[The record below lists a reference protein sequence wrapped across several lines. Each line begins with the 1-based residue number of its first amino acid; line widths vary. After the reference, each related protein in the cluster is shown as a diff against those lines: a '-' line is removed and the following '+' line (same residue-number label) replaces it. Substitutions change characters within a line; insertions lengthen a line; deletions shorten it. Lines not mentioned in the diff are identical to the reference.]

1 MIELCIAPEA
11 ATLNMAII
19 SNHICN
25 CVSSFY
31 KVPKVFFTSDQELVM
46 IMGRSLGLKSRL

>member
-25 CVSSFY
+25 CGSSFY